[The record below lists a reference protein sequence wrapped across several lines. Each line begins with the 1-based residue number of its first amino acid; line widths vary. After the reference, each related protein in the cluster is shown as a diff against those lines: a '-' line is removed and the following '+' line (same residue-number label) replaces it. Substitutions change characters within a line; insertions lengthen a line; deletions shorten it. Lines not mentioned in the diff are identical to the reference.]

1 MSTDKTQAPPEVLIA
16 ELEGHAERHATP
28 CGEGEMVW
36 RRWPARER
44 RSRPTAVLLHGGSGS
59 WLHWIRNIEALRGDR
74 DVWAPDLPGFGA
86 SARPPDPVGFAPIA
100 AIVAEGIRRLLPQDE
115 AIDLVGF
122 SFGSHTIQYVADEL
136 GTRVGT
142 AVLVTAHMLGPLR
155 AAPSQILTRW
165 RDIEDPA
172 ERERVLKGNLGAL
185 MLAHESSMDPLALH
199 IYAGDVV
206 RARIRPAKFIN
217 DRDYTMIERLP
228 CRVAGI
234 AGDLDPLG
242 VPSPAAQG
250 EELLKARPDAR
261 FHLVENAGHWVAYE
275 APDEFNRVLRAM
287 LDT

>member
-1 MSTDKTQAPPEVLIA
+1 
-16 ELEGHAERHATP
+16 
-28 CGEGEMVW
+28 
-36 RRWPARER
+36 
-44 RSRPTAVLLHGGSGS
+44 
-59 WLHWIRNIEALRGDR
+59 
-74 DVWAPDLPGFGA
+74 
-86 SARPPDPVGFAPIA
+86 
-100 AIVAEGIRRLLPQDE
+100 
-115 AIDLVGF
+115 
-122 SFGSHTIQYVADEL
+122 
-136 GTRVGT
+136 
-142 AVLVTAHMLGPLR
+142 MLGPLR

-217 DRDYTMIERLP
+217 DRDYAMIERLP